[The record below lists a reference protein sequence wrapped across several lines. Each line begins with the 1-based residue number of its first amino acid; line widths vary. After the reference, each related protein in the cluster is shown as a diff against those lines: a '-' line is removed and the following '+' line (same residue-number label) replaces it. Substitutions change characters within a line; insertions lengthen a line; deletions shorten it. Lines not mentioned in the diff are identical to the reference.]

1 MPLYGNKRK
10 VMFHTLYLTNGV
22 VLFTSAM
29 GSTEVTSFNAQA
41 GTVDAVSVAIKI
53 KAKNRKI
60 LEKAFDERP
69 LS

>member
-1 MPLYGNKRK
+1 MPLFGNKRK
-10 VMFHTLYLTNGV
+10 VKFHKLYLTNGV
-22 VLFTSAM
+22 IAFTSALS
-29 GSTEVTSFNAQA
+29 STEVLSFNAQA
-41 GTVDAVSVAIKI
+41 GTVDAVSAAIKA